1 MVHEIYYFHKVT
13 KIDDLVL
20 TAASFLPHFILFF
33 PLPLLSIPA
42 QTGVYRQQVLLEK
55 VVLEES
61 LHLLVSRQVWSL
73 AILLNTCILA
83 AAGSFTFCG
92 CFETGL
98 PHFPV
103 VMFREIPFSQGH
115 QMSRCFLSVTFPT
128 DSWHYSGFTAASESV
143 TIWSCFAIVGIMYHQ
158 DLLQMPRIDF
168 CFYEGIWEIKSTQ
181 LFLSSSIQCTP
192 GSEFFYL
199 EHL

>member
-1 MVHEIYYFHKVT
+1 MT

-33 PLPLLSIPA
+33 PLPLWSIPA
-42 QTGVYRQQVLLEK
+42 QTGVYSQQVLLEK

-103 VMFREIPFSQGH
+103 AMFWEIPFSQGH
-115 QMSRCFLSVTFPT
+115 QMSHCFSSVTFPT
-128 DSWHYSGFTAASESV
+128 DSWHCSGSIDASEFVTTWSLFWDCGDTISPRLATDATHRFLLLWRNLGDQEYTAISV
-143 TIWSCFAIVGIMYHQ
+143 IFYSSMYS
-158 DLLQMPRIDF
+158 
-168 CFYEGIWEIKSTQ
+168 W
-181 LFLSSSIQCTP
+181 
-192 GSEFFYL
+192 
-199 EHL
+199 

>member
-1 MVHEIYYFHKVT
+1 MT

-42 QTGVYRQQVLLEK
+42 QTGVYSQQVLLEK

-73 AILLNTCILA
+73 AILLNTCILT

-103 VMFREIPFSQGH
+103 AVFWEIPFSQGH
-115 QMSRCFLSVTFPT
+115 QMSHCFSSVTFPT
-128 DSWHYSGFTAASESV
+128 DSWHCSGSIDASEFV
-143 TIWSCFAIVGIMYHQ
+143 TTWSYFGIVGIPYHQ

-181 LFLSSSIQCTP
+181 LFLSFSILQCTP